1 MWPTQEAAPAPVTPE
16 GTPAFSI
23 CAPGIDRW
31 RRAHNL
37 ALSVSAGNS
46 GAGDAARLEQLQRRY
61 PAWLIWRGSF
71 TGDYWAMPPRR
82 HLTRREL
89 LSARDL
95 DELAW
100 RLAQAEEQHDL

>member
-1 MWPTQEAAPAPVTPE
+1 M
-16 GTPAFSI
+16 
-23 CAPGIDRW
+23 DRW
-31 RRAHNL
+31 RRAQNL

-61 PAWLIWRGSF
+61 PDWLIWRGSF
-71 TGDYWAMPPRR
+71 TGEYWAMPPRR

-100 RLAQAEEQHDL
+100 KLAQAEGRHGL

>member
-1 MWPTQEAAPAPVTPE
+1 MPSGVTGAA
-16 GTPAFSI
+16 
-23 CAPGIDRW
+23 
-31 RRAHNL
+31 
-37 ALSVSAGNS
+37 
-46 GAGDAARLEQLQRRY
+46 AARLARRGLRRDV
-61 PAWLIWRGSF
+61 PQAPRWLIWRGSF

-89 LSARDL
+89 ISARGL

>member
-1 MWPTQEAAPAPVTPE
+1 M
-16 GTPAFSI
+16 G
-23 CAPGIDRW
+23 RW
-31 RRAHNL
+31 HRVHNL
-37 ALSVSAGNS
+37 RALGVSAGNS
-46 GAGDAARLEQLQRRY
+46 RAGDDAGLEQLRRQY
-61 PAWLIWRGSF
+61 PRWLIWRGRY

-89 LSARDL
+89 ISARDL